1 MSSISPEDYIGE
13 IFGFTLFAII
23 LHFYAK
29 SFLKDKLKTKE
40 EFEKFVAENGS
51 SPKKG
56 FYYKKG
62 DMDMA
67 NVRYR
72 GIVICTWFCVF
83 IVLFVLC
90 KLILNRS

>member
-56 FYYKKG
+56 FYYKK
-62 DMDMA
+62 MDEFKDLRL
-67 NVRYR
+67 NTET
-72 GIVICTWFCVF
+72 ITWE
-83 IVLFVLC
+83 
-90 KLILNRS
+90 ILVSW